1 MDLINLV
8 NEAPKINLTVT
19 AGDLRDFASQLIEQT
34 KDDLEESIVRGRT
47 ETLLTTEETMKKL
60 NVCKTTLWRWKKRD
74 YLRPVRVGGNERY
87 RLSDINKILK
97 GDDYE

>member
-1 MDLINLV
+1 MN
-8 NEAPKINLTVT
+8 K
-19 AGDLRDFASQLIEQT
+19 LR
-34 KDDLEESIVRGRT
+34 
-47 ETLLTTEETMKKL
+47 
-60 NVCKTTLWRWKKRD
+60 VCKTTLWRWKKRD